1 MPFGFRLT
9 VVVILMAVEAYTVFR
24 ITVALLGERPRWRCY
39 LLFYVVYNALEWG
52 LILVLELFEE
62 NTWTEPPLWIHELEY
77 ILTVFFLCMTI
88 RRGYHVSF
96 DKVFGAVAV
105 GFFAKDIIYDFLT
118 DAAVFYSPV
127 FDGKYL
133 YVITSI
139 VLPYSLLLVFSL
151 VTSFV
156 LNKTEFSKYFLCL
169 FRGRVRT
176 GVTLSACL
184 LLLTVN
190 ALRQVLF
197 SRRGDQL
204 CVWFVL
210 F

>member
-52 LILVLELFEE
+52 LILVLELFEG

-197 SRRGDQL
+197 SRCGDQL

-210 F
+210 L